1 MDLQYRYEILIPKAT
16 DADFSALVSR
26 VFNCITAYTLWN
38 GRCLLGVTT
47 SEADLFILSFGQR
60 PAS

>member
-26 VFNCITAYTLWN
+26 VFSLHIMEW
-38 GRCLLGVTT
+38 
-47 SEADLFILSFGQR
+47 
-60 PAS
+60 